1 MYSIPS
7 LPGIS
12 GFPVINFKG
21 DLVAINYTGLNGT
34 QNFNYGI
41 IVKHPINLL
50 Q

>member
-34 QNFNYGI
+34 QNFNYGQASYKFMT
-41 IVKHPINLL
+41 IVR
-50 Q
+50 